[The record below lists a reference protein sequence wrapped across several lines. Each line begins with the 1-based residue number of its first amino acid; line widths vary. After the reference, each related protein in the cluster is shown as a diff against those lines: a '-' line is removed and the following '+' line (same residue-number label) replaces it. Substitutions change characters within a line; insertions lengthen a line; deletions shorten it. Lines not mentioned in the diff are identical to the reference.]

1 MEFDFNASVFV
12 GVDFFAIG
20 RNDGGGLYS
29 SDGFLGGHL
38 GFEFNGF
45 GLHKKL
51 GVGGVVLVSSVIWI
65 EVLDGGLNT
74 NDEPF
79 DVAVTIGVVA

>member
-1 MEFDFNASVFV
+1 M
-12 GVDFFAIG
+12 
-20 RNDGGGLYS
+20 
-29 SDGFLGGHL
+29 GGHL

-51 GVGGVVLVSSVIWI
+51 GVSGVVLVGAVVRV

-79 DVAVTIGVVA
+79 DVAVAIRVVA